1 MNIRVKFDVLTN
13 VIFFLADL
21 TQKNVFFLSPKVMF
35 KCSQCSISA
44 VVWSKNDNCVA
55 VKYFLF

>member
-21 TQKNVFFLSPKVMF
+21 TPKKSFFYFSQSNV
-35 KCSQCSISA
+35 
-44 VVWSKNDNCVA
+44 
-55 VKYFLF
+55 